1 MIRIEHVDVRFPSK
15 DTGKEIHA
23 VKDVSLQID
32 EGDIFGIVGF
42 SGAGKST
49 LVRTINLLQRPTSG
63 HVFVRDK
70 DITLLSEKDLREER
84 KKIGMIFQ
92 HFNLMRSRTI
102 YDNVAYPLRHS
113 KLSKEEKDKK
123 ILSLLEL
130 VGISDKAKAYPSQ
143 LSGGQKQRVGIARAL
158 ANDPDILLCDEA
170 TSALD
175 PQTTTSI
182 LKLLKELNID
192 LNLTIVLITHEMR
205 AVKEICN
212 KVAVMENGNLVEQG
226 DIIDIFMHPKQEI
239 TKNFIESTTQ
249 TDSVLAKITQNEG
262 QMLRPGE
269 QLAAIAYSG
278 ASTTQPIVSTLY
290 ERFSVTTNI
299 LSGSFEYLQDI
310 PVGNLIVSFSGSR
323 ENLDRAYAFLEE
335 KEIAVQF
342 YDHQGHREEVI

>member
-1 MIRIEHVDVRFPSK
+1 
-15 DTGKEIHA
+15 
-23 VKDVSLQID
+23 
-32 EGDIFGIVGF
+32 
-42 SGAGKST
+42 
-49 LVRTINLLQRPTSG
+49 
-63 HVFVRDK
+63 
-70 DITLLSEKDLREER
+70 
-84 KKIGMIFQ
+84 MIFQ